1 MRVFLTLT
9 VLLALGGTVLARQE
23 PATLQQSGAT
33 LALKV
38 TSFSEA
44 QSALTRVARESGGGV
59 SDGQTFVTEKGRR
72 HGWVR
77 LRVPRKELPAA
88 LEKIRATGVLS
99 SEGQS
104 TDSYQAAHAELLIR
118 ADALHAHAA
127 RLGGLL
133 DSERRMRAGDILYL
147 QERLFRASVD
157 EELLRQRRDN
167 LEGTT
172 RQSSVIVTLFEP
184 YPIRLRD
191 RLAGDLASRFHGG
204 MGAARDRAF
213 ASLAR
218 GATGAGYVLTF
229 APLWAPLLF
238 LLLGGLRLFWRRAG
252 KALAQRVIAEAPGF
266 LRTSGARLYELF
278 QRIEQKR
285 TTLAV
290 KYALADE
297 LPASVDG
304 ADDFEVPAGAGGKS
318 GIEIADNPLLPDDGP
333 ARA

>member
-9 VLLALGGTVLARQE
+9 VLLALGGTVLAQDM
-23 PATLQQSGAT
+23 PLQQSGAT
-33 LALKV
+33 LTLKV
-38 TSFSEA
+38 TSFAAA
-44 QSALTRVARESGGGV
+44 QDALAKVARESGGRL
-59 SDGQTFVTEKGRR
+59 SDGETFVTEKGRR

-77 LRVPRKELPAA
+77 LRLPQKELPAV
-88 LEKIRATGVLS
+88 LERIRATGTLS
-99 SEGQS
+99 SEGTS

-118 ADALHAHAA
+118 ADALHAHAS

-157 EELLRQRRDN
+157 EELLRQRREN
-167 LEGTT
+167 LEATT
-172 RQSSVIVTLFEP
+172 KQSSVIVTLFEP
-184 YPIRLRD
+184 YPVRLRD

-213 ASLAR
+213 ATLAR
-218 GATGAGYVLTF
+218 GATGVGYALTL
-229 APLWAPLLF
+229 APLWAPI
-238 LLLGGLRLFWRRAG
+238 LLLLIGGLRLFWKRIGKTLLGRALSDG
-252 KALAQRVIAEAPGF
+252 PGF
-266 LRTSGARLYELF
+266 LRTSGARLWELF

-285 TTLAV
+285 AALSV

-297 LPASVDG
+297 LPTRVDG
-304 ADDFEVPAGAGGKS
+304 ADDLQVPAGAGGER
-318 GIEIADNPLLPDDGP
+318 GIEIANAAPLPDDGA